1 MKNGS
6 TIKIGTK
13 FNESELQYMCL
24 RSDDGIVSYE
34 AIACISATGDIM
46 KPGEAITLRNNT
58 LLLSCQL
65 TRGVVKRILQQLSGC
80 FYNGT
85 HYAES
90 ERWVE
95 PIKNNSCHIDSP
107 MTGVLMKCFRP
118 HYSFFEAQIAG
129 CVAGDVSIPI
139 NSYGV
144 LENRFVYCAELNGH
158 GMQLIW
164 VDESEVMCSFDG
176 KTFYHNETWFDEER
190 AAWLKCRFRN
200 VYKNEC
206 VIRNE
211 TIAIGEIVKLDNGCS
226 FSCHPQRNVYICDKK
241 IADFNVIEKDESEHN
256 DTIHYP
262 FQNKQFV

>member
-1 MKNGS
+1 
-6 TIKIGTK
+6 
-13 FNESELQYMCL
+13 
-24 RSDDGIVSYE
+24 
-34 AIACISATGDIM
+34 
-46 KPGEAITLRNNT
+46 
-58 LLLSCQL
+58 
-65 TRGVVKRILQQLSGC
+65 
-80 FYNGT
+80 
-85 HYAES
+85 
-90 ERWVE
+90 
-95 PIKNNSCHIDSP
+95 

-144 LENRFVYCAELNGH
+144 LENRFFYCAELNGH

-164 VDESEVMCSFDG
+164 VDES
-176 KTFYHNETWFDEER
+176 
-190 AAWLKCRFRN
+190 
-200 VYKNEC
+200 EC

-262 FQNKQFV
+262 IQDKQFV